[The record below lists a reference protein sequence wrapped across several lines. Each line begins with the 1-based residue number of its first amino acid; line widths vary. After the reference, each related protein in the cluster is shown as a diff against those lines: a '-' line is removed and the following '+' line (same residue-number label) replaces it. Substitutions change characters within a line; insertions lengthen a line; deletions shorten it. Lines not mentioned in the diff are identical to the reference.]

1 MSLIRPWPMLA
12 LLLLAVAPLS
22 APVSA
27 ETETEPRPTWADI
40 NRALLDGHVIPR
52 YQVLAQASTDLS
64 AGLDTFCRAPDAV
77 GLRTV
82 RGQFITAL
90 DAWNGIAHIV
100 FGPIETEQRLYRFQ
114 LWPDKRGTGQ
124 KQVRQLLL
132 AADPA
137 RLEPAA
143 FTRESVAVQG
153 LSALEVL
160 LFPAD
165 EVGLGDFT
173 TDVGPSFRCRFATA
187 IGHNLADMAD
197 ATLADWT
204 RGDDAYRQVLL
215 QAGSGDGR
223 FADQRA
229 VSGAL
234 LQALSTGTQ
243 LVHQFKLQEPLGTS
257 AEAAKP
263 RRAES
268 WRSRRSLANVCTNLR
283 ALGHLYATG
292 FAPRLA
298 VSGSGAAT
306 DRELALTLTAAE
318 SACLSQPP
326 DLLDDPLNAGQ
337 PGPREALEAL
347 RDLAG
352 ALQTRTGRG
361 LAEELDLPLGFNSLD
376 GD

>member
-1 MSLIRPWPMLA
+1 MSLIRSWSMLA
-12 LLLLAVAPLS
+12 LLLSAAAPIPAS
-22 APVSA
+22 ADNELQPS
-27 ETETEPRPTWADI
+27 WGDI

-52 YQVLAQASTDLS
+52 YQILAQTSRTLST
-64 AGLDTFCRAPDAV
+64 GLDAFCRAPDET
-77 GLRTV
+77 GLRDV
-82 RGQFITAL
+82 RGEFVSTL

-100 FGPIETEQRLYRFQ
+100 FGPIATEQRLYRFQ
-114 LWPDKRGTGQ
+114 LWPDKRGNGQ
-124 KQVRQLLL
+124 KQVLRLL
-132 AADPA
+132 AEAEPA

-153 LSALEVL
+153 LSALELL

-165 EVGLGDFT
+165 EVEVGDFT
-173 TDVGPSFRCRFATA
+173 ADAGASFRCRFATA
-187 IGHNLADMAD
+187 IGHNLANMAD

-204 RGDDAYRQVLL
+204 QGDDAYRQALL

-243 LVHQFKLQEPLGTS
+243 LVHQFKLLEPLGAS

-268 WRSRRSLANVCTNLR
+268 WRSHRSLANVCTNLR

-298 VSGSGAAT
+298 VSASGAQA
-306 DRELALTLTAAE
+306 DRGLALALAAAE

-326 DLLDDPLNAGQ
+326 DLLDDTPNAGQ
-337 PGPREALEAL
+337 PGPREALEEL